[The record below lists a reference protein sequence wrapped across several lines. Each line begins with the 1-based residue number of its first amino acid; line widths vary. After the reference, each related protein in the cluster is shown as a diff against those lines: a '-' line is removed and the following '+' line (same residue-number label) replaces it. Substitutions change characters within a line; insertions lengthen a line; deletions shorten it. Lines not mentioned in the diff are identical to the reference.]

1 MAKKM
6 ELVENSTENLKFE
19 KKQIINSERYE
30 EDRDLLSALLDDTE
44 LYSLEEVDVIIEK
57 FKKRRIS

>member
-6 ELVENSTENLKFE
+6 GQVEHSTENLKFE

-30 EDRDLLSALLDDTE
+30 EDRDLLSALLDDT
-44 LYSLEEVDVIIEK
+44 LYAFEEVDAVIEE

>member
-6 ELVENSTENLKFE
+6 EPVEHSTENLKFE

-30 EDRDLLSALLDDTE
+30 EDRDLLSALLDDTG
-44 LYSLEEVDVIIEK
+44 LYSSEEVDPVIEE